1 MAEGKRVIIKRK
13 RKKKRK
19 RKLFLF
25 VILLLFAVAVAY
37 SVFQYWEGKKAA
49 EDKIN
54 NPERDQEM
62 EEYANDFEASEPV
75 DGKVNV
81 LLLGEDSDEYG
92 ISRTDTIMIAQY
104 DADNDRA
111 KLVSIMR
118 DTYVNIP
125 DYGYNKIN
133 VAYANGGP
141 ELLRK
146 TIKENFDIDIHNYA
160 IVNFEGFAHI
170 VDTIAPD
177 GIEIDV
183 EKQMNYTDNAGGL
196 RIDLEPGVQN
206 LTGEELLGYAR
217 FRHDGESD
225 FGRVRRQ
232 QQVMSVLK
240 DELLSFSSII
250 KIPKVVG
257 TLIPYVNTNMSETD
271 IGRYAVSFLTD
282 TPKEIETLRIPVE
295 LPNSYWPVTHS
306 HAGEVLE
313 IDEAMN
319 RQALE
324 DFLERGINPLE
335 EQSGETESGEQ
346 Q

>member
-1 MAEGKRVIIKRK
+1 MVEGKRVIVKRK
-13 RKKKRK
+13 RKKKKK
-19 RKLFLF
+19 RKLILF
-25 VILLLFAVAVAY
+25 VILLLLISAVAF

-49 EDKIN
+49 EDRIN
-54 NPERDQEM
+54 DPERNEEM
-62 EEYANDFEASEPV
+62 EEYAKDFEASEPV
-75 DGKVNV
+75 DGKLNM

-92 ISRTDTIMIAQY
+92 ISRTDTIMIGQY
-104 DADNDRA
+104 DVDNDRA

-125 DYGYNKIN
+125 GYGYNKIN

-141 ELLRK
+141 ELLRQ
-146 TIKENFDIDIHNYA
+146 TIKNNFDIDIHHYA
-160 IVNFEGFAHI
+160 IVDFEGFGHI
-170 VDTIAPD
+170 IDTIAPD
-177 GIEIDV
+177 GVEIDV

-196 RIDLEPGVQN
+196 HIDLEPGMQT
-206 LTGEELLGYAR
+206 LSGEELLGYAR

-240 DELLSFSSII
+240 EELLSFSSII

-271 IGRYAVSFLTD
+271 IGRYAVSFLSN
-282 TPKEIETLRIPVE
+282 TPGEIETLRIPVE
-295 LPNSYWPVTHS
+295 LPNSYWPVDHS

-335 EQSGETESGEQ
+335 EDSSNSEMETQ